1 MTPEAGQALETAR
14 RHLIDARAVVT
25 LRITYIAGREAYLAA
40 YHAAEAYLHHR
51 TGKIAKTHRGL
62 RTEFARLARSEP
74 RIDPEFVRF
83 LANAYEIKSIA
94 DYGAEPEANVS
105 LEQANTAIETAGRL
119 IDCIAGL
126 IGSGDGAEG

>member
-1 MTPEAGQALETAR
+1 MTPEAAQALETAR

-105 LEQANTAIETAGRL
+105 PEQANMAIETAGRL
-119 IDCIAGL
+119 LECIAGL
-126 IGSGDGAEG
+126 IGSCDGAES